1 MSTRTISLDDRTY
14 DYLLRVSSRET
25 DVLAELRAETA
36 GLPMSR
42 MQISP
47 EQGQFLALL
56 AETIG
61 AKHAIEVGTF
71 TGYSAIAV
79 AAVLPEDGKLIAC
92 DVNEEWTSIGRRYWE
107 RAGLASRID
116 LRLAPALDTLTKL
129 IDDGREGS
137 FDFAFID
144 ADKGNYGQYYELC
157 LRLLRPG
164 GLVAVDNTLWGGDV
178 ADPENLETD
187 TVAIRA
193 LNDKLGKDERVSVS
207 LVPIGDGVFVAR
219 KR

>member
-1 MSTRTISLDDRTY
+1 MSTRTLSLDDRTY
-14 DYLLRVSSRET
+14 DYLLRVSSRESE
-25 DVLAELRAETA
+25 VLAELRAETA
-36 GLPMSR
+36 QMPMSR

-56 AETIG
+56 AEMIG

-71 TGYSAIAV
+71 TGYSALAV
-79 AAVLPEDGKLIAC
+79 AAVLPAGGKLIAC

-107 RAGLASRID
+107 RAGVASRID
-116 LRLAPALDTLTKL
+116 LRLAPALETLGQLAKE
-129 IDDGREGS
+129 GREGS

-144 ADKGNYGQYYELC
+144 ADKGNYGEYYELC
-157 LRLLRPG
+157 LRLLRQG
-164 GLVAVDNTLWGGDV
+164 GLIAVDNTLWGGDV
-178 ADPENLETD
+178 ADPENLEPD

-207 LVPIGDGVFVAR
+207 LVPIGDGVYVAR